1 MQADQSSQTER
12 ERLCLR
18 NELANMH
25 YCDAFLIKS
34 SALMTVPNMFVEFLR
49 SLFSCTTPLLPH
61 QCILNFRCTIRAFS
75 VLGSYIPYDKSY
87 QQLVLMFVG
96 SNLLNKQN

>member
-1 MQADQSSQTER
+1 MQTDQSSQTER

-34 SALMTVPNMFVEFLR
+34 SALLDDCSQYVCRIFAVTVQLYHSPASPSMYSKLSMHNP
-49 SLFSCTTPLLPH
+49 SLFCPR
-61 QCILNFRCTIRAFS
+61 ILYSIA
-75 VLGSYIPYDKSY
+75 YDKSY
-87 QQLVLMFVG
+87 QQLGVQCLQEICH
-96 SNLLNKQN
+96 N